1 LELMVNDGLVAMIPV
16 DHAMAVKK
24 RWGRMP
30 LPELVDR
37 IKEKTHGRVLKVDD
51 DVKASADLAKLK
63 PDNLSPGDWKQFADR
78 VQVTD
83 LYYEI
88 SF

>member
-1 LELMVNDGLVAMIPV
+1 MVNDNLVAMIPV

-30 LPELVDR
+30 LPDLVDR
-37 IKEKTHGRVLKVDD
+37 LKEKTHGRVLKIDD
-51 DVKASADLAKLK
+51 QVSNSADLDKLK
-63 PDNLSPGDWKQFADR
+63 PKNTDAALWKEFADR
-78 VQVTD
+78 VEVSD
-83 LYYEI
+83 LYYEL